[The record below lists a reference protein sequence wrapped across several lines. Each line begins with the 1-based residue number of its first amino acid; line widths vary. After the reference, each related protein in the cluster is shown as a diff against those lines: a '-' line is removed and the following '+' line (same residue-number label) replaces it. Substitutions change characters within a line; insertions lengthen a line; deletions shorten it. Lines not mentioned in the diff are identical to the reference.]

1 MKTFQSF
8 IFFPLFSLASNS
20 VLAQQSETIKV
31 WGNCGMCKK
40 VIETAALKA
49 GATKANWSET
59 THELQVNYKVKKT
72 SASKI
77 QEAIAAAGYD
87 TQDFTAPND
96 VYSKL
101 HGCCQYE
108 RKAVS
113 SPAKD
118 SDKMACCDNGTCE
131 KHAVNCADCGKCEA
145 GKSCCKSETCQPGK
159 QCCKK

>member
-8 IFFPLFSLASNS
+8 IFFLLFSLVSNS

-59 THELQVNYKVKKT
+59 THELQVSYKVKKT

-87 TQDFTAPND
+87 TQDFTAPSD

-113 SPAKD
+113 KL
-118 SDKMACCDNGTCE
+118 
-131 KHAVNCADCGKCEA
+131 
-145 GKSCCKSETCQPGK
+145 
-159 QCCKK
+159 

>member
-1 MKTFQSF
+1 MKTLQSYILF
-8 IFFPLFSLASNS
+8 LLFFLISNS

-59 THELQVNYKVKKT
+59 TKELQVNYKVKKT

-108 RKAVS
+108 RKAAS

-118 SDKMACCDNGTCE
+118 SDKMACCDKGISE
-131 KHAVNCADCGKCEA
+131 MHAVNCADCSKCET
-145 GKSCCKSETCQPGK
+145 GKSCCKSESCQPGK
-159 QCCKK
+159 ECCKK

>member
-8 IFFPLFSLASNS
+8 ILFLLFSLVSNS

-49 GATKANWSET
+49 GATKANWSES
-59 THELQVNYKVKKT
+59 THDLQVSYKVKKT

-131 KHAVNCADCGKCEA
+131 KHAVTCADCGKCEA
-145 GKSCCKSETCQPGK
+145 GKSCCNSETCQPGK

>member
-8 IFFPLFSLASNS
+8 IFFLLFSLVSNS

-59 THELQVNYKVKKT
+59 THELQVNYRVKKT

-118 SDKMACCDNGTCE
+118 SDKMACCDNGSCE
-131 KHAVNCADCGKCEA
+131 KHAVNCADCGKSEA

>member
-8 IFFPLFSLASNS
+8 IFFLLFSLVSNS

-131 KHAVNCADCGKCEA
+131 KHAVNCADCGKCEV

>member
-1 MKTFQSF
+1 MTVPPRTDGDS
-8 IFFPLFSLASNS
+8 SLRANLRKALALLKEAGWEVRDGRLRNAKGEPFTVEFLDNS
-20 VLAQQSETIKV
+20 GAM
-31 WGNCGMCKK
+31 GR
-40 VIETAALKA
+40 VITPY
-49 GATKANWSET
+49 TKNLEK
-59 THELQVNYKVKKT
+59 LGFQVNYKVKKT

-113 SPAKD
+113 KL
-118 SDKMACCDNGTCE
+118 
-131 KHAVNCADCGKCEA
+131 
-145 GKSCCKSETCQPGK
+145 
-159 QCCKK
+159 